1 MDVMQVALLGI
12 VAVIASMLIRQK
24 EPVIGSVLS
33 LGVGI
38 FTMGCLI
45 SRLFVI
51 LEYLDRLMENLSFA
65 RPYLVLLLKAVGITL
80 VTEFGASLC
89 RENGFLALSDSIR
102 VFGKVSILM
111 LGIPI
116 LATLVDIING
126 FSL

>member
-1 MDVMQVALLGI
+1 MDIVQVALLGI
-12 VAVIASMLIRQK
+12 VTVIASLLVRQK

-33 LGVGI
+33 FGVVI
-38 FTMGCLI
+38 FTMACLI

-51 LEYLDRLMENLSFA
+51 LEYLDRLVENLSFA
-65 RPYLVLLLKAVGITL
+65 RPYLILLLKAVGITL

>member
-1 MDVMQVALLGI
+1 MDIVQVALLGI
-12 VAVIASMLIRQK
+12 VTVIASLLVRQK

-33 LGVGI
+33 FGVVI
-38 FTMGCLI
+38 FTMACLI

-51 LEYLDRLMENLSFA
+51 LEYLDRLVENLSFA
-65 RPYLVLLLKAVGITL
+65 RPYLILLLKAVGITL

-89 RENGFLALSDSIR
+89 KENGFLALSDSIR

-126 FSL
+126 FAL